1 MQSNRYFGEFGGCF
15 VPQLLMPCL
24 RALEEAFISL
34 QKNPEFQKRLTSLLT
49 TYAGRPTP
57 LYLCENILQHPSS
70 KLYLKREDLV
80 HGGAHKTNQVL
91 AQGIIAQLMGKKR
104 LIAETGAG
112 QHGVAT
118 AMIGAKLNLPTTVY
132 MGAKDIARQ
141 ETNVARMK
149 MFGATVISVTTGT
162 QTLKDAVNEAI
173 RDWVTDSENT
183 HYCLGSAVGP
193 HPYPLM
199 VREFQKIIGIE
210 CKNQIL
216 QAENAYPN
224 EVIACV
230 GGGSNAIGIF
240 HPFIE
245 NTSVKLIGVEAAGKG
260 LDVKHASAM
269 HGGRVGIFQG
279 TKSLFLQTDDNQ
291 IQEPYS
297 ISAGLD
303 YPGVGP
309 EHSHLKQSGR
319 AEYTTVTDD
328 EAVHAY
334 KLLAQTEG
342 ILPALESAHAI
353 AYAIKSIEADPNHKI
368 VVVNLSGRGDKD
380 MQTVSQYQ
388 EFKES
393 AICD

>member
-1 MQSNRYFGEFGGCF
+1 MQSNRYFGEFGGCY

-24 RALEEAFISL
+24 RALEEAFMSL
-34 QKNPEFQKRLTSLLT
+34 QKNPDFQKRLTSLLI

-57 LYLCENILQHPSS
+57 LYLCENILHHPSS

-104 LIAETGAG
+104 IIAETGAG

-132 MGAKDIARQ
+132 MGAKDVARQ
-141 ETNVARMK
+141 ASNVARMK
-149 MFGATVISVTTGT
+149 MFGAKVIPVTTGT

-173 RDWVTDSENT
+173 RDWVTHSDST

-216 QAENAYPN
+216 QAENSYPN

-240 HPFIE
+240 YPFIE
-245 NTSVKLIGVEAAGKG
+245 HSSVKLIGVEAAGRG

-279 TKSLFLQTDDNQ
+279 AKSLFLQTDDNQ

-319 AEYTTVTDD
+319 AQYACVTDD
-328 EAVHAY
+328 EAVHAF
-334 KLLAQTEG
+334 KLLAQKEG
-342 ILPALESAHAI
+342 ILPALESAHAV
-353 AYAIKSIEADPNHKI
+353 AYAIKRIEADPNQKI

-380 MQTVSQYQ
+380 MQTVSQHQ
-388 EFKES
+388 QCKEP
-393 AICD
+393 AVCD